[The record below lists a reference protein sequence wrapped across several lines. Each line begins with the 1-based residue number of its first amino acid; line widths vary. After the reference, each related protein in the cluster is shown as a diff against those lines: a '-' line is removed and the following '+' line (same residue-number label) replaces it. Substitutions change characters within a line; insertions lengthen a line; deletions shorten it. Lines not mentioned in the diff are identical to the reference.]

1 MITPAQVDNA
11 ALAVL
16 ERRELDAAEQ
26 AELDQANDHSW
37 ANLPPHYQ
45 WLKNWEYV

>member
-1 MITPAQVDNA
+1 M

-16 ERRELDAAEQ
+16 ERRELDQ
-26 AELDQANDHSW
+26 AERAELQRAMDRAW
-37 ANLPPHYQ
+37 ANLPPKYQ